1 MLRAPEYPPIHYDD
15 RPPVALAATREE
27 LYREHEKKKG
37 EFNTAFAS
45 LLHREIF
52 PTLLQFLEKVRSQG
66 HHLELDTVASHS
78 AADQYQ
84 QQSFSVRLKDRPEPV
99 VFTFTGNYD
108 HRKVFIYT
116 EFNKSTLFRVYDLS
130 MINEPL
136 LERIILKGLEN
147 MVAS

>member
-1 MLRAPEYPPIHYDD
+1 MLKAPAYPPIHYDHT
-15 RPPVALAATREE
+15 PPEALASTREE
-27 LYREHEKKKG
+27 LSREHEKKKC
-37 EFNTAFAS
+37 EFNTSFAT
-45 LLHREIF
+45 LLHKEIF

-66 HHLELDTVASHS
+66 HHLELDTVTSHN
-78 AADQYQ
+78 APDQYP

-108 HRKVFIYT
+108 HRKVFVYT
-116 EFNKSTLFRVYDLS
+116 EFNKSTLFRVYDLA